1 MKFRV
6 NSEDFNKHKD
16 TVIGNV
22 TKWSDKAVCRTIG
35 VDSFYHI
42 EENKLKQVAQ
52 QYCVSCPVQNQCL
65 YTALIIKE
73 DHGVWGGFTPRQRRA
88 LLKKLRVR
96 ALQKGYDFTIW
107 NNKLASFIYKNTQIQ
122 KATEILSS

>member
-1 MKFRV
+1 MKFKV

-22 TKWSDKAVCRTIG
+22 NKWSDRAVCRTIG
-35 VDSFYHI
+35 VDTFYHI
-42 EENKLKQVAQ
+42 EDNKLKNAAQ

-65 YTALIIKE
+65 YTAIILKE
-73 DHGVWGGFTPRQRRA
+73 DYGLWGGLTPRQRRSF
-88 LLKKLRVR
+88 LKKLRIL
-96 ALQKGYDFTIW
+96 AAEKGHDFSVW

-122 KATEILSS
+122 KAADVLQS